1 MSEFVTFGEIM
12 ARIDMPGKKR
22 FRQALPGNVEISFAG
37 AEANVAAFLS
47 YVGRSAAFVTALPK
61 NDIAEACIGILRN
74 VGIETGHIVRM
85 EEGRLGTYYV
95 EEGANQRPSKVIYDR
110 GWSSVSMASSDA
122 YAWEEIF
129 SGVRW
134 YHFTG
139 ITPAL
144 SRTAADTMLFAAKA
158 AKKKGITVSC
168 DLNFRK
174 NLWKWEKGMASNELA
189 SKVMREVLPYVDVLI
204 GNEEDASDVLGIKAG
219 DTDVTSGRLRIQSYP
234 EVASKIASM
243 FPNIKKIAFTLR
255 ESISAS
261 HNRWG
266 AMLYDTVMGKAFFA
280 PESGGKYSP
289 YEITDIVDRIG
300 GGDSFSAALVYA
312 LCTPELA
319 QDAVAV
325 RFAAAASCLNH
336 SIRGDFNYSSKD
348 EILALMRGDASGR
361 VKR

>member
-12 ARIDMPGKKR
+12 ARIDMPLKKR
-22 FRQALPGNVEISFAG
+22 FRQALPGSVDISFAG

-61 NDIAEACIGILRN
+61 NDIADACVGVLRN
-74 VGIETGHIVRM
+74 LGIETGHIVRT
-85 EEGRLGTYYV
+85 EEGRFGTYYV

-110 GWSSVSMASSDA
+110 GWSCISLTSPASYPWD
-122 YAWEEIF
+122 EIF
-129 SGVRW
+129 QDARW

-144 SRTAADTMLFAAKA
+144 SRIAADAMIAAAKR
-158 AKKKGITVSC
+158 AKSKGLTISC

-174 NLWKWEKGMASNELA
+174 NLWKWEKGKASTDLA
-189 SKVMREVLPYVDVLI
+189 STVMKEVLPYVDILI

-219 DTDVTSGRLRIQSYP
+219 NTDVTSGSLSIGSYP
-234 EVASKIASM
+234 EVAAKIIAM
-243 FPNIKKIAFTLR
+243 FPNITKVAFTLR

-266 AMLYDTVMGKAFFA
+266 AMLYDAASKKAFFA

-300 GGDSFSAALVYA
+300 GGDSFSAALIYA
-312 LCTPELA
+312 LSTAELSV
-319 QDAVAV
+319 DAVAV
-325 RFAAAASCLNH
+325 RFAAAASCLTH
-336 SIRGDFNYSSKD
+336 SIRGDFNYSSVD
-348 EILALMRGDASGR
+348 EILALMKGNASGR
-361 VKR
+361 VVR